1 MLSKRK
7 AMIGYGVYTIAK
19 PLAKAKIMKKVPEP
33 PKKRS
38 RKKLAG
44 GIAAAIAAAG
54 ATVGGLVFWRK
65 RRSGSAE
72 STG

>member
-1 MLSKRK
+1 MLTKRK
-7 AMIGYGVYTIAK
+7 ALIGYGVYTIAK
-19 PLAKAKIMKKVPEP
+19 PLAKAKLLKKLPDP

-38 RKKLAG
+38 KKKLAG

-54 ATVGGLVFWRK
+54 AAAGGLVFWRK
-65 RRSGSAE
+65 RRGSPE

>member
-38 RKKLAG
+38 KKLIG
-44 GIAAAIAAAG
+44 GIVAATAAAG
-54 ATVGGLVFWRK
+54 AAIGGLVFWRK
-65 RRSGSAE
+65 RRGSAE